1 MRFGAKVKIAV
12 VCAGLAMVSLS
23 AAGCTSAHAE
33 SDMLVAR
40 VEAAASRAEEAANK
54 AASAAR
60 SASDAATRAERAADK
75 ADAVFHKGLRK

>member
-1 MRFGAKVKIAV
+1 MRKAQIAALL
-12 VCAGLAMVSLS
+12 AGLAMASIGAS
-23 AAGCTSAHAE
+23 GCSSAHAD

-54 AASAAR
+54 AAAAAR
-60 SASDAATRAERAADK
+60 SATEAATRAERAADK